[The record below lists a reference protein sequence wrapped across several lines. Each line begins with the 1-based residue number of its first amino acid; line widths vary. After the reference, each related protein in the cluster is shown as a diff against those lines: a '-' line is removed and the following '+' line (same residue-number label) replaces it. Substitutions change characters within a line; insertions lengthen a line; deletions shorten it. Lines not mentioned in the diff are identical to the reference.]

1 MANGSVGET
10 VMELIVKNLSHVY
23 GLGTP
28 FERKALH
35 AIDLHIPSGSYT
47 AIIGHTGSGKSTLI
61 QHLNGLLRPT
71 SGEIQLGDFIVTAG
85 KKRINLRP
93 LRRKVGLVF
102 QYPEY
107 QLFEETVEKDIA
119 FGPLNYDL
127 PEDLVRSRV
136 KEVMSLVG
144 LDYKKY
150 KDVSPLSLSG
160 GQKRRVALA
169 GVLVLQPEVL
179 ILDEPTAGLDPRGKS
194 EILEQLY
201 LLHRQENRTTIL
213 VTHNME
219 DAARYA
225 DQIIVMK
232 DGKIFLQGTPAEIF
246 QQGEA
251 IQQIGLDLPDIT
263 KFILQLN
270 KHINPSIP
278 TDIFTI
284 EKLEE
289 VLSKRRK
296 VIKR

>member
-1 MANGSVGET
+1 
-10 VMELIVKNLSHVY
+10 MELIIKNLSHVY
-23 GLGTP
+23 GVGTP

-35 AIDLHIPSGSYT
+35 SIDLHIPSGSYT

-71 SGEIQLGDFIVTAG
+71 TGEIQLGEFVVAPE
-85 KKRINLRP
+85 KKKLSLRS

-119 FGPLNYDL
+119 FGPLNFDL
-127 PEDLVRSRV
+127 PEDLVRKRV
-136 KEVMSLVG
+136 KEAMTLVG
-144 LDYKKY
+144 LDYEKY

-201 LLHRQENRTTIL
+201 RLHRQENRTTIL

-232 DGKIFLQGTPAEIF
+232 DGKIFLQGTPAEVF

-270 KHINPSIP
+270 QHVHPPIS

-296 VIKR
+296 GIKR